1 MQFKY
6 PELLWALLL
15 LLIPIIIHL
24 FQLRRFQ
31 KTPFTN
37 VRLLQTIVS
46 QTRKSRSLK
55 KWLLLFTR
63 LLLFASIVL
72 AFAQPFISAKL
83 GDLSTETVVYLDDSF
98 SMQAKTENGDLLQNA
113 IQDLIKALPA
123 NENISLFTND
133 RTFEQVTLAA
143 IQNELLSLK
152 HTYKQLT
159 MEEVVLRAQSLFKQS
174 PGTKKQLLAISD
186 FQDYMFN
193 IEDSLDQVDLH
204 LVQLKSEETVNI
216 SIDSVFVS
224 STSPTQLEL
233 NAFLTASEQIENTPV
248 SIWNADTLMAKTAAR
263 FSPQGNATVS
273 FSLPAN
279 MLVDGLVEIADQGL
293 NYDNELYFNINEKER
308 IQVMVIGAESD
319 GFLERIYTE
328 DEFVLESFQLNN
340 LNYSD
345 IEKQNLIILNRLK
358 AVPVSLQN
366 ALNSFTETGGYLV
379 VIPDP
384 DSEISSYNRLMSGYF
399 SSAFLESNA
408 VEQQLTSISFDH
420 PLYQNVFERS
430 ISNFQ
435 YPTVSSYYRIRS
447 KAPVI
452 LSFQNGDPFLIGDQ
466 GKYIFTASID
476 QENSNFRNSPLIVP
490 TFYNI
495 GAQSLALPSLYHPL
509 SSSTNIDIPVALPSD
524 NIARVT
530 QGDYEFIPLQQS
542 YPNKT
547 TLNFEEHPS
556 QDGIFDIVL
565 GDSLISRVSFNYPRA
580 ESNLR
585 YAKPEAGLFTSTS
598 DSIGE
603 LWEQIENSKRVNEL
617 WPWFVILALLFI
629 VIEVLVQKLV
639 K

>member
-384 DSEISSYNRLMSGYF
+384 DSEISSYNRLLSAYF
-399 SSAFLESNA
+399 SSAFLELNA
-408 VEQQLTSISFDH
+408 AEQQLTSISFDH

-466 GKYIFTASID
+466 GKYIFTASMD

-509 SSSTNIDIPVALPSD
+509 SSSTKIDIPVALPSD
-524 NIARVT
+524 KIARVT

-585 YAKPEAGLFTSTS
+585 YAKLEASLFTSTS

>member
-24 FQLRRFQ
+24 FRLRRFQ

-37 VRLLQTIVS
+37 VRLLQSIVS
-46 QTRKSRSLK
+46 QTRKSQSVK

-72 AFAQPFISAKL
+72 AFAQPYLAARL
-83 GDLSTETVVYLDDSF
+83 GDVSTETVVYLDDSF

-113 IQDLIKALPA
+113 IQDLIKAMPA
-123 NENISLFTND
+123 NEVISLFTNE
-133 RTFEQVTLAA
+133 RTFEQVTLSA
-143 IQNELLSLK
+143 IQNELLSLN

-159 MEEVVLRAQSLFKQS
+159 MEEVVLKAQSMFKES
-174 PGTKKQLLAISD
+174 SGTRRQILAISD

-193 IEDSLDQVDLH
+193 IGNSLDQVDLH
-204 LVQLKSEETVNI
+204 LVQLNTEELTNI

-224 STSPTQLEL
+224 NTSPTQLEL
-233 NAFLTASEQIENTPV
+233 NAFLSSSEQIENTPV

-263 FSPQGNATVS
+263 FSSQGSANVN

-279 MLVDGLVEIADQGL
+279 MLIDGLVEIADQGL
-293 NYDNELYFNINEKER
+293 NYDNELYFNINEKEK
-308 IQVMVIGAESD
+308 IKVMVIAAESD
-319 GFLERIYTE
+319 GFLDRIYTE
-328 DEFVLESFQLNN
+328 EEFVMESFQLNN

-345 IEKQNLIILNRLK
+345 IEKQNLIILYRLK
-358 AVPVSLQN
+358 SIPVSLQD
-366 ALNSFTETGGYLV
+366 AIRSFTETGGSLI
-379 VIPDP
+379 VIPDS
-384 DSEISSYNRLMSGYF
+384 DSEVSSYNRLISDYF
-399 SSAFLESNA
+399 ASTYLEFTPA
-408 VEQQLTSISFDH
+408 EQKLTSISFDH
-420 PLYQNVFERS
+420 PLYQNVFEKS

-435 YPTVSSYYRIRS
+435 YPTVSAYYRIRS

-452 LSFQNGDPFLIGDQ
+452 LGLQNGDPFLIGSQ

-476 QENSNFRNSPLIVP
+476 QENSTFRNSPLIVP
-490 TFYNI
+490 TLYNI
-495 GAQSLALPSLYHPL
+495 GAQSLALPALYHSL
-509 SSSTNIDIPVALPSD
+509 SSDTKIDIPVALPSD
-524 NIARVT
+524 KIARVT

-556 QDGIFDIVL
+556 RDGIFNIVL

-580 ESNLR
+580 ESVLR
-585 YAKPEAGLFTSTS
+585 YAEPDPGMFASTGN
-598 DSIGE
+598 SIGQLLE
-603 LWEQIENSKRVNEL
+603 RIENNKRVEEL

-629 VIEVLVQKLV
+629 LIEVLVQKLI